1 MVEKLLALLLLLG
14 CSPIIGSSHLQ
25 LQNKAINNREYCR
38 STLSTKAALSTYD
51 ADVEACT
58 NLADIT
64 IYMTQWNEEDI
75 NRILSKIEYLYNVN
89 LYIED
94 TTAVKIDLSSLKEM
108 NLVYLV
114 VSHNPTLKEISIPES
129 AFTEILNYKLLLY
142 DNPAL
147 DDETLAKF
155 NKYCGNNCG
164 NAKQRDVI
172 VSEHRETM
180 GRVNSSWCEFT
191 TASPEL
197 STYYKPDPEIIN
209 CLHFYRVKIYM
220 TGWPVEDVELFT
232 KKFLAASV
240 VTIIVAHSEIE
251 VLDLSA
257 LKFTE
262 VFELILLDNLKLKEV
277 RFSDVVMNTRK
288 FLDATAIHS
297 FNNPQLTN
305 QSYETLVK
313 VNFTPPTEPPTTIAP
328 TPPPTEPPTTIAP
341 TPPSTEPP
349 TTIAP
354 TPTPTE
360 PPRAAWNTW
369 PYTHYKNEWPYPHN
383 KNEYPF
389 NLPTPSESEY
399 FDVSPKPENST
410 GKIIFYDFNQPD
422 PPTTEK
428 LPAMSNG
435 STEAAIPTT
444 EEVDY
449 DYDAASN
456 AILQLP
462 IGSERMAQSVP
473 PGDIQT
479 QPNAKIVFNAP
490 YDDKHTYHIK
500 VINSSARRI
509 GYGIKTTNMKRLG
522 VDPPC
527 GVLDPKE
534 AVLLAVSCDAFAYGQ
549 EDTNNDRI
557 TVEWTNTPDGAAKQ
571 FRREWFQGDGMVR
584 RKNLPIEYNP

>member
-25 LQNKAINNREYCR
+25 LQNKAINKREYCR
-38 STLSTKAALSTYD
+38 STLSTKAALSIYD

-64 IYMTQWNEEDI
+64 IYMTRWNEEDI

-129 AFTEILNYKLLLY
+129 AFTAVRRYKLLLY
-142 DNPAL
+142 DNPSL

-155 NKYCGNNCG
+155 NKYCGNNCR
-164 NAKQRDVI
+164 NAKKRDVI

-180 GRVNSSWCEFT
+180 GRVNSSWCQFT

-232 KKFLAASV
+232 KKFLAASA

-277 RFSDVVMNTRK
+277 RFSDVVMNTIR
-288 FLDATAIHS
+288 FRGATAIHS

-313 VNFTPPTEPPTTIAP
+313 VCLRKCDIEKPDFSATTIAPTPTPTEPPTTIAPTPPPTEPPTTIAP

-341 TPPSTEPP
+341 TPPPTEPP

-354 TPTPTE
+354 TPPPTE
-360 PPRAAWNTW
+360 PPTTMAPTPPPTEPPTTIAPTPPPTEPPTTMAPTPPPTEPATAAVESAISM
-369 PYTHYKNEWPYPHN
+369 KNSVEGKEDVASPTESVE
-383 KNEYPF
+383 KLEEQLASTNETM
-389 NLPTPSESEY
+389 NSAENELPTNSNGTIET
-399 FDVSPKPENST
+399 ENLTTMKLPANANSFT
-410 GKIIFYDFNQPD
+410 EATNPATEKLPVNPI
-422 PPTTEK
+422 TEK
-428 LPAMSNG
+428 LPANADG
-435 STEAAIPTT
+435 STAAVNPTTEKVPANPTT
-444 EEVDY
+444 EEMDY
-449 DYDAASN
+449 NDASN

-462 IGSERMAQSVP
+462 
-473 PGDIQT
+473 
-479 QPNAKIVFNAP
+479 VF
-490 YDDKHTYHIK
+490 
-500 VINSSARRI
+500 
-509 GYGIKTTNMKRLG
+509 
-522 VDPPC
+522 
-527 GVLDPKE
+527 
-534 AVLLAVSCDAFAYGQ
+534 LLAAFY
-549 EDTNNDRI
+549 
-557 TVEWTNTPDGAAKQ
+557 
-571 FRREWFQGDGMVR
+571 
-584 RKNLPIEYNP
+584 L

>member
-1 MVEKLLALLLLLG
+1 MVEKLLALLLVLG

-38 STLSTKAALSTYD
+38 STLNTKAALSIYD

-75 NRILSKIEYLYNVN
+75 NRILSKIEYLYNVS

-142 DNPAL
+142 DNPSL
-147 DDETLAKF
+147 DDETLKKF
-155 NKYCGNNCG
+155 NEYCGNNCG

-172 VSEHRETM
+172 VNPYPETQ

-191 TASPEL
+191 TASLEL

-232 KKFLAASV
+232 KKFLAASL

-313 VNFTPPTEPPTTIAP
+313 VCHRKCDIEKPDFSATTMAPTT
-328 TPPPTEPPTTIAP
+328 
-341 TPPSTEPP
+341 
-349 TTIAP
+349 
-354 TPTPTE
+354 TPTE
-360 PPRAAWNTW
+360 PPMATTESMNDTIVEVDVASPTE
-369 PYTHYKNEWPYPHN
+369 PAVTPDEPFALTNETMN
-383 KNEYPF
+383 SAENE
-389 NLPTPSESEY
+389 LPTNDTDTIVTENPTTVKLPANTDGFKEATNPATEK
-399 FDVSPKPENST
+399 VSVN
-410 GKIIFYDFNQPD
+410 
-422 PPTTEK
+422 PTTEK
-428 LPAMSNG
+428 VPAN
-435 STEAAIPTT
+435 PTT
-444 EEVDY
+444 EEMDY
-449 DYDAASN
+449 NDASN

-462 IGSERMAQSVP
+462 
-473 PGDIQT
+473 
-479 QPNAKIVFNAP
+479 VF
-490 YDDKHTYHIK
+490 
-500 VINSSARRI
+500 
-509 GYGIKTTNMKRLG
+509 
-522 VDPPC
+522 
-527 GVLDPKE
+527 
-534 AVLLAVSCDAFAYGQ
+534 LLAALY
-549 EDTNNDRI
+549 
-557 TVEWTNTPDGAAKQ
+557 
-571 FRREWFQGDGMVR
+571 
-584 RKNLPIEYNP
+584 L